1 MVWLQIIQV
10 LLLMNI
16 IHLNKKVLLLIFFNF
31 GLIVNVISQNE
42 KIKNTNFALNITIGN
57 GLIANF
63 DNEISHLNS
72 LYYSPTLRVLWKPNH
87 LLNIGMESAYLSI
100 SKQDSDLVST
110 SFGNTIFKA
119 RLNAIP
125 ILLVFNMK
133 ISKLDIYSGIG
144 ISYLTSRLEAFQEK
158 VVVNDW
164 YYCYNLGIG
173 YSHSLSK
180 DFEIG
185 IEAKSY
191 FFPRIQKISGGIVV
205 NISYYFLR
213 W

>member
-16 IHLNKKVLLLIFFNF
+16 IHRNKKVFLFIFLSF
-31 GLIVNVISQNE
+31 GLIFNAISQND
-42 KIKNTNFALNITIGN
+42 KVKNTNFALNISIGN

-63 DNEISHLNS
+63 DNEIYHLNS
-72 LYYSPTLRVLWKPNH
+72 LYYSPTMRVLWKPNY
-87 LLNIGMESAYLSI
+87 LLNIGVESAYLTI

-110 SFGNTIFKA
+110 TFGNTIFRA

-133 ISKLDIYSGIG
+133 LSKLDIYSGIG
-144 ISYLTSRLEAFQEK
+144 MSSITSRLEAFQEK
-158 VVVNDW
+158 VVTNDW

-173 YSHSLSK
+173 YSHLLSK
-180 DFEIG
+180 DLEIG

-191 FFPRIQKISGGIVV
+191 FFPRIQKISGGIVLSV
-205 NISYYFLR
+205 SYNFLK